1 MKINPAPFHLAQA
14 IITGLVVALS
24 IAILGTSAH
33 TLDVFNKQH
42 LSNPWWAPMW
52 PQHFD
57 VQGTK
62 ALIASSVVTL
72 VLCGAFLIASF
83 VPQLALR
90 QKYTLRALLSL
101 ATLLPT
107 LLLTLITTIWAHML
121 NNNAPDVDT
130 IQTWTCKMQ
139 NSQPLA
145 QNLPAAI
152 AVPAGMSN
160 SNFKTLCG
168 ASKFAL
174 HGTLVVFLLVGA
186 SMAVTVVTWMADKWA
201 ARQQR
206 KEVEMGNVPVPTS

>member
-145 QNLPAAI
+145 QNLPATI
-152 AVPAGMSN
+152 AVPTGMSN
-160 SNFKTLCG
+160 NNFKTLCG

-186 SMAVTVVTWMADKWA
+186 SMGVTVVTWMADKWA